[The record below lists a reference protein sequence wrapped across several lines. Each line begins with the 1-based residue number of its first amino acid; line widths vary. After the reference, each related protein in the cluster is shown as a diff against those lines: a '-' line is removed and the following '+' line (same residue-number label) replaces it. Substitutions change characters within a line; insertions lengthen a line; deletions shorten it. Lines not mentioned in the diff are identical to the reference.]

1 MTQPIKRKR
10 RKRTKRLYFTKV
22 HEEAI
27 IQYALTRDR
36 FERDRLYGTLI
47 QPAFSEMVD
56 KIIYTYKFNNLPNI
70 EVLADEC
77 KIWLT
82 TILDKFDPDK
92 GHKAFSYFSVITK
105 NWFIQKVKKNTKR
118 LQREVRCDDVYQQV
132 DNEDFVTK
140 NRYEDDRAD
149 REFWAALCSEIDGWK
164 QMQLKETEQRTIL
177 AIEDLIA
184 NIENIEIFNKKAIY
198 LYLREISGLNT
209 KQLVASLS
217 NIKKRYRE
225 FKYDWVNGDPR

>member
-1 MTQPIKRKR
+1 MTKPMKRKR

-27 IQYALTRDR
+27 IQYCLTNDR
-36 FERDRLYGTLI
+36 YERDKLYGSLI

-82 TILDKFDPDK
+82 TILAKFDPEK

-118 LQREVRCDDVYQQV
+118 LQREVNCDDVYHQMN
-132 DNEDFVTK
+132 NEQFVTK
-140 NRYEDDRAD
+140 NHYDDDRAKK
-149 REFWAALCSEIDGWK
+149 EFWTALVGEIEGWK
-164 QMQLKETEQRTIL
+164 QMPLKETEQRTIL

-225 FKYDWVNGDPR
+225 FKHDWVNGGPR

>member
-1 MTQPIKRKR
+1 MTKPMKRKR

-27 IQYALTRDR
+27 IQYCLTNDR
-36 FERDRLYGTLI
+36 YEKDRIYGTLI

-82 TILDKFDPDK
+82 TILAKFDPEK

-118 LQREVRCDDVYQQV
+118 LQREVRCDDVYHQTE
-132 DNEDFVTK
+132 NEQFVTK
-140 NRYEDDRAD
+140 NHYEDDRAK
-149 REFWAALCSEIDGWK
+149 REFWSALTSEIDGWK
-164 QMQLKETEQRTIL
+164 QMPLKENEQKTIL
-177 AIEDLIA
+177 AIEDLM
-184 NIENIEIFNKKAIY
+184 NSIESIEIFNKKAIY

>member
-1 MTQPIKRKR
+1 MEQPRKR

-118 LQREVRCDDVYQQV
+118 LQREVRCDDVYHEV
-132 DNEDFVTK
+132 ENEQFVTK
-140 NRYEDDRAD
+140 NHYEDDRAQ
-149 REFWAALCSEIDGWK
+149 REFWDALTSEIDGWK
-164 QMQLKETEQRTIL
+164 QMPLKENEQKTIL
-177 AIEDLIA
+177 AIEDLMSS
-184 NIENIEIFNKKAIY
+184 IEDIEIFNKKAIY

-225 FKYDWVNGDPR
+225 FKHDWVNGEPR

>member
-1 MTQPIKRKR
+1 MMQPIKKKRK
-10 RKRTKRLYFTKV
+10 KRTKRLYFTKV

-27 IQYALTRDR
+27 IQYCITSDR
-36 FERDRLYGTLI
+36 YERDKLYGSLI

-82 TILDKFDPDK
+82 TILAKFDPEK

-105 NWFIQKVKKNTKR
+105 NWFIQKAKKNTKR
-118 LQREVRCDDVYQQV
+118 LQREVNCDDVYHQAN
-132 DNEDFVTK
+132 NEQFITK
-140 NRYEDDRAD
+140 NHYDENRAK
-149 REFWAALCSEIDGWK
+149 REFWSALTGEIEGWK
-164 QMQLKETEQRTIL
+164 QMSLKENEQKTIL
-177 AIEDLIA
+177 AIEDLM
-184 NIENIEIFNKKAIY
+184 NSIEDIEIFNKKAIY

-225 FKYDWVNGDPR
+225 FKHEWVNGDPI